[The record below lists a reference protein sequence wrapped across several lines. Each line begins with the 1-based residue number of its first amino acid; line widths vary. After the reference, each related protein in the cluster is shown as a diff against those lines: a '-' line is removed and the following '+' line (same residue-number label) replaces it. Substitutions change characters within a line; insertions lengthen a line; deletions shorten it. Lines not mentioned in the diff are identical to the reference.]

1 MGKKHTVLLAAAAML
16 CAGFLLWHEGTG
28 SPAAGDGRTVYGEE
42 LQDAGRLKESAA
54 KRDTGK
60 KDGQREKQKV
70 WQWTGR
76 EWVVEEDT
84 QGGAMGINL
93 SITGQYLLEA
103 EGCLFAT
110 GNGLDVGAALYG
122 GGNVETGEPYNI
134 YRLGNRGW
142 EVVVSHP
149 PKSVNDER
157 ITVHYDWDVTIV
169 SNLAYYDGFLYYS
182 LLYDDTPGEGGEKPR
197 YIYRVP
203 VQGGEPEELAL
214 AYDTFCIYGG
224 KIYYVEPEQGSGG
237 REDVYWEMEPDGTG
251 RREVYRKKADLHHRL
266 FTAGGGCL
274 YVEDDENRTA
284 ERGCLYVDDDGKWIT
299 GVNLETGAMKS
310 YSMSGMHVEGFC
322 HENGYLYIGIQSA
335 QDYTHADIFRMDVV
349 SGEKE
354 YLANHVTETWLENG
368 YLYYTWNDRSGG
380 DGKLNLSVLNV
391 ETKQLGTESL
401 TEKGGVRMQTV
412 GDDLVVDADIY
423 RNMEKEK
430 TVYFRYR
437 AGVLPLERLG
447 REEKRAE
454 SG

>member
-1 MGKKHTVLLAAAAML
+1 MGKRHTVLLAAAAIL
-16 CAGFLLWHEGTG
+16 CAGCLPWHEGTG
-28 SPAAGDGRTVYGEE
+28 SPAAGCGRTVYGEG
-42 LQDAGRLKESAA
+42 LQDAGRLKESKA

-84 QGGAMGINL
+84 QGSAMGLNL
-93 SITGQYLLEA
+93 SITGRRLLEA

-110 GNGLDVGAALYG
+110 GSVLDTGAALYG
-122 GGNVETGEPYNI
+122 GRNVEAGEQYNI
-134 YRLGNRGW
+134 YRLGKHGW

-157 ITVHYDWDVTIV
+157 ITVHYDWDETYV
-169 SNLAYYDGFLYYS
+169 SNLVYDDGYLYYS
-182 LLYDDTPGEGGEKPR
+182 LLYDDRPGEGGEKPR

-203 VQGGEPEELAL
+203 VQGG
-214 AYDTFCIYGG
+214 
-224 KIYYVEPEQGSGG
+224 EPEQGSGG

-251 RREVYRKKADLHHRL
+251 RREVYRKKADWRYRL

-274 YVEDDENRTA
+274 YVEDEGNR
-284 ERGCLYVDDDGKWIT
+284 IT

-310 YSMSGMHVEGFC
+310 YSMSGMYVEGFC

-335 QDYTHADIFRMDVV
+335 QAYTHADIFRMDVV

-354 YLANHVTETWLENG
+354 YLANHVTGTWLENG

>member
-1 MGKKHTVLLAAAAML
+1 MGKRHTVLLAAAAML
-16 CAGFLLWHEGTG
+16 CVGCLPWYGRAG
-28 SPAAGDGRTVYGEE
+28 SPAAGGGRTVYGEE
-42 LQDAGRLKESAA
+42 LQDAGRLEESAA

-70 WQWTGR
+70 WQWTER

-84 QGGAMGINL
+84 QGSAMGINL
-93 SITGQYLLEA
+93 STMGRSLLEA

-110 GNGLDVGAALYG
+110 GYGLEAGAALYG
-122 GGNVETGEPYNI
+122 GGNVEAGEQYNI
-134 YRLGNRGW
+134 YRLGNGGW

-157 ITVHYDWDVTIV
+157 ITVHYDWDETYV
-169 SNLAYYDGFLYYS
+169 SNLVYDDGYLYYS
-182 LLYDDTPGEGGEKPR
+182 LLYDDRPGEGGEKPR

-251 RREVYRKKADLHHRL
+251 RREVYRKKAELYHRL

-274 YVEDDENRTA
+274 YMEDEGNR
-284 ERGCLYVDDDGKWIT
+284 IT
-299 GVNLETGAMKS
+299 GVNLENGEKKS
-310 YSMSGMHVEGFC
+310 YGLQGMRVDGLYY
-322 HENGYLYIGIQSA
+322 ENGYLYIQ
-335 QDYTHADIFRMDVV
+335 THNYPTGEIIFRLDVV

-354 YLANHVTETWLENG
+354 YLAEGFCWVYMENG
-368 YLYYTWNDRSGG
+368 YLYYTWNDHYGG

-391 ETKQLGTESL
+391 ETKQLETEALTESGAAWL
-401 TEKGGVRMQTV
+401 QTA
-412 GDDLVVDADIY
+412 GDDLVVTVDIY
-423 RNMEKEK
+423 RNREKK
-430 TVYFRYR
+430 KAVYFRYR
-437 AGVLPLERLG
+437 AGVLPLERLD

>member
-1 MGKKHTVLLAAAAML
+1 MGKRHTVLLAAAAML

-122 GGNVETGEPYNI
+122 GGNVEAGEPYNI

-157 ITVHYDWDVTIV
+157 ITVHYDWDVTVV
-169 SNLAYYDGFLYYS
+169 SNLVYYDGFLYYS
-182 LLYDDTPGEGGEKPR
+182 LRYNDRPGEGGEKPR

-251 RREVYRKKADLHHRL
+251 RREVYRKKADWRYRL

-274 YVEDDENRTA
+274 YVEDGEKR
-284 ERGCLYVDDDGKWIT
+284 IT
-299 GVNLETGAMKS
+299 GINLKNGEKKS
-310 YSMSGMHVEGFC
+310 YGMQGMSVEGLY
-322 HENGYLYIGIQSA
+322 HENGYLYI
-335 QDYTHADIFRMDVV
+335 HARNYATGKEIFRLDAV

-354 YLANHVTETWLENG
+354 YLAEDFYWAYMENG
-368 YLYYTWNDRSGG
+368 YLYYVWNDHPSE
-380 DGKLNLSVLNV
+380 DWELNLSVLNV
-391 ETKQLGTESL
+391 ETKQLETEVLTESSGAWL
-401 TEKGGVRMQTV
+401 QTV
-412 GDDLVVDADIY
+412 EDDLVVDVDIY
-423 RNMEKEK
+423 KNMEKEK
-430 TVYFRYR
+430 AVYFRYR
-437 AGVLPLERLG
+437 AGVLPLERLD

>member
-1 MGKKHTVLLAAAAML
+1 MGKRHTVLLAAAAML

-76 EWVVEEDT
+76 KWVVEEDT
-84 QGGAMGINL
+84 QGSVMGFNL
-93 SITGQYLLEA
+93 SIMGRRLLEA
-103 EGCLFAT
+103 EGCLFVT
-110 GNGLDVGAALYG
+110 GQGLDVGAALYG
-122 GGNVETGEPYNI
+122 GGNVEAGELYNI
-134 YRLGNRGW
+134 YRLGKRGW

-149 PKSVNDER
+149 PESVNDER
-157 ITVHYDWDVTIV
+157 ITVHYDWDVTVV
-169 SNLAYYDGFLYYS
+169 SNLVYYDGFLYYS
-182 LLYDDTPGEGGEKPR
+182 LRYNDRPGEGGEKPR

-237 REDVYWEMEPDGTG
+237 REDIYWEMEPDGTG
-251 RREVYRKKADLHHRL
+251 RREVYRKKADWRYRL

-274 YVEDDENRTA
+274 YVEDGEKR
-284 ERGCLYVDDDGKWIT
+284 IT
-299 GVNLETGAMKS
+299 GINLKNGEKKS
-310 YSMSGMHVEGFC
+310 YGMQGMSVEGLY
-322 HENGYLYIGIQSA
+322 HENGYLYI
-335 QDYTHADIFRMDVV
+335 HARNYATGKEIFRLDAV

-354 YLANHVTETWLENG
+354 YLAEDFYWAYMENG
-368 YLYYTWNDRSGG
+368 YLYYVWNDHPSE
-380 DGKLNLSVLNV
+380 DGELNLSVLNV
-391 ETKQLGTESL
+391 ETKQLETEVLTESSGAWL
-401 TEKGGVRMQTV
+401 QTV
-412 GDDLVVDADIY
+412 GDDLVVDVDIY
-423 RNMEKEK
+423 KNMEKEK
-430 TVYFRYR
+430 AVYFRYR
-437 AGVLPLERLG
+437 AGVLPLERLD

>member
-1 MGKKHTVLLAAAAML
+1 MGRRHTVFLAVAAVL
-16 CAGFLLWHEGTG
+16 CAGFLLWHEGAG
-28 SPAAGDGRTVYGEE
+28 SPAAGGGRTVYGEE

-84 QGGAMGINL
+84 QGGAMGFNL
-93 SITGQYLLEA
+93 SIMGRRLLEA
-103 EGCLFAT
+103 EGCLFVT
-110 GNGLDVGAALYG
+110 GQGLDVGAALYG
-122 GGNVETGEPYNI
+122 GGNVEAGEPYNI

-149 PKSVNDER
+149 PESVNDER
-157 ITVHYDWDVTIV
+157 ITVHYEWDVTVV
-169 SNLAYYDGFLYYS
+169 SNLVYYDGFLYYS
-182 LLYDDTPGEGGEKPR
+182 LMYDDRPDVGGENLQ

-214 AYDTFCIYGG
+214 AYDPFCIYGG
-224 KIYYVEPEQGSGG
+224 KIYYVEPERGSGD
-237 REDVYWEMEPDGTG
+237 REDIYWEMEPDGTG
-251 RREVYRKKADLHHRL
+251 RREVYRKKAELYHRL

-274 YVEDDENRTA
+274 YVEDEGNR
-284 ERGCLYVDDDGKWIT
+284 IT

-310 YSMSGMHVEGFC
+310 YSMSGMNVEGFC
-322 HENGYLYIGIQSA
+322 HENGYLYIWIQSA
-335 QDYTHADIFRMDVV
+335 QAYTHADIFRMDVV

-354 YLANHVTETWLENG
+354 YLANHVTGTWLENG
-368 YLYYTWNDRSGG
+368 YLYYTWSDHSVEDEKR
-380 DGKLNLSVLNV
+380 NLSVLNV
-391 ETKQLGTESL
+391 ETKQLETEAL
-401 TEKGGVRMQTV
+401 TERGGAWPQTV
-412 GDDLVVDADIY
+412 GDDLVVTVNIY

-430 TVYFRYR
+430 AVYFRYR

>member
-1 MGKKHTVLLAAAAML
+1 MGKRHTVLLAAAAVL
-16 CAGFLLWHEGTG
+16 CAGFLLWYGRAG
-28 SPAAGDGRTVYGEE
+28 SPAAGGGRTVYGEE
-42 LQDAGRLKESAA
+42 LQDAGRLEESKA

-84 QGGAMGINL
+84 QGSAMGLNL
-93 SITGQYLLEA
+93 SITGRRLLEA
-103 EGCLFAT
+103 EGCLFST
-110 GNGLDVGAALYG
+110 GSVLDTGAALYG
-122 GGNVETGEPYNI
+122 GWNVEAGEQYNI
-134 YRLGNRGW
+134 YRLGKHGW

-149 PKSVNDER
+149 PESVNDER
-157 ITVHYDWDVTIV
+157 ITVHYDWDETYV
-169 SNLAYYDGFLYYS
+169 SNLVYDDGYLYYS

-251 RREVYRKKADLHHRL
+251 RREVYRKKADLYHRL

-274 YVEDDENRTA
+274 YVEDEGNR
-284 ERGCLYVDDDGKWIT
+284 IT

-310 YSMSGMHVEGFC
+310 YSMSGMYVEGFC
-322 HENGYLYIGIQSA
+322 HENGYLYIWIQSA
-335 QDYTHADIFRMDVV
+335 QAYTHADIFRMDAV

-354 YLANHVTETWLENG
+354 YLANDVTGTWLENG

-391 ETKQLGTESL
+391 ETKQLETEAL

>member
-1 MGKKHTVLLAAAAML
+1 MGRRHAALLAVAAIL
-16 CAGFLLWHEGTG
+16 CVGFLPWYGRAG
-28 SPAAGDGRTVYGEE
+28 NPAAGDGRTVYGEE

-84 QGGAMGINL
+84 QGSAMGINL
-93 SITGQYLLEA
+93 STMGRSLLEA

-110 GNGLDVGAALYG
+110 GYGLEAGAALYG
-122 GGNVETGEPYNI
+122 GGNVEAGEPYNI

-149 PKSVNDER
+149 PESVNDER
-157 ITVHYDWDVTIV
+157 ITVHYDSDVTVV
-169 SNLAYYDGFLYYS
+169 SNLVYYDGFLYYS
-182 LLYDDTPGEGGEKPR
+182 LLYDDRPGEGGEKPR

-224 KIYYVEPEQGSGG
+224 KIYYVEPEQGSGD
-237 REDVYWEMEPDGTG
+237 REDIYWEMEPDGTG
-251 RREVYRKKADLHHRL
+251 RREVYRKKADWRYRL

-274 YVEDDENRTA
+274 YVEDGEKR
-284 ERGCLYVDDDGKWIT
+284 IT
-299 GVNLETGAMKS
+299 GINLKNGEKKS
-310 YSMSGMHVEGFC
+310 YGMQGMSVEGLYY
-322 HENGYLYIGIQSA
+322 ENGYLYI
-335 QDYTHADIFRMDVV
+335 HARNYATGKEIFRLDAV

-354 YLANHVTETWLENG
+354 YLAKDFYWAYMENG
-368 YLYYTWNDRSGG
+368 YLYYVWNDHPSE

-391 ETKQLGTESL
+391 ETKQLETEALTESSGAWL
-401 TEKGGVRMQTV
+401 QTV
-412 GDDLVVDADIY
+412 GNDLVVDVDIY
-423 RNMEKEK
+423 KNMEKEK
-430 TVYFRYR
+430 AVYFRYR
-437 AGVLPLERLG
+437 AGVLPLERLD

>member
-1 MGKKHTVLLAAAAML
+1 MGRRHAVLLEAATVL
-16 CAGFLLWHEGTG
+16 CVGFLLWHKGTG
-28 SPAAGDGRTVYGEE
+28 SPAAGGGRTVYGEE

-122 GGNVETGEPYNI
+122 GGNVEAGEPYNI

-157 ITVHYDWDVTIV
+157 ITVHYDWDVTVV

-203 VQGGEPEELAL
+203 VQGGEPE
-214 AYDTFCIYGG
+214 
-224 KIYYVEPEQGSGG
+224 QGSGG

-251 RREVYRKKADLHHRL
+251 RREVYRKKADWRYRL

-274 YVEDDENRTA
+274 YVEDEGNR
-284 ERGCLYVDDDGKWIT
+284 IT

-310 YSMSGMHVEGFC
+310 YSMSGMYVEGFC

-335 QDYTHADIFRMDVV
+335 QAYTHADIFRMDVV

-354 YLANHVTETWLENG
+354 YLANHVTGTWLENG

-391 ETKQLGTESL
+391 ETKQLETESL

-437 AGVLPLERLG
+437 AGVLPLERLD

>member
-1 MGKKHTVLLAAAAML
+1 MGKKHTVLLAAAAVL
-16 CAGFLLWHEGTG
+16 CAGCLPWYGRMG

-157 ITVHYDWDVTIV
+157 ITVHYDWDVTVV
-169 SNLAYYDGFLYYS
+169 SNLVYYDGFLYYS
-182 LLYDDTPGEGGEKPR
+182 LMYDDRPDVGGEKLQ

-214 AYDTFCIYGG
+214 AYDPFCIYGG
-224 KIYYVEPEQGSGG
+224 KIYYVEPERGSGD
-237 REDVYWEMEPDGTG
+237 REDIYWEMEPDGIG
-251 RREVYRKKADLHHRL
+251 RREVYRKKADPDHRL

-274 YVEDDENRTA
+274 YVEDEGNR
-284 ERGCLYVDDDGKWIT
+284 IT
-299 GVNLETGAMKS
+299 GVNLENGGKKS
-310 YSMSGMHVEGFC
+310 YGLQGMRVDGFYY
-322 HENGYLYIGIQSA
+322 ENGYLYIQTNNYPTGEK
-335 QDYTHADIFRMDVV
+335 IFRMDVV

-354 YLANHVTETWLENG
+354 YLAEGFYWAYVENG
-368 YLYYTWNDRSGG
+368 YLYYVWNDNPNGN
-380 DGKLNLSVLNV
+380 GKLNLSVLNV
-391 ETKQLGTESL
+391 EIKQLETEAL
-401 TEKGGVRMQTV
+401 TERGGVGLQTV
-412 GDDLVVDADIY
+412 GDDFVVDVDVY
-423 RNMEKEK
+423 RNGEKEK
-430 TVYFRYR
+430 AIYFRYR
-437 AGVLPLERLG
+437 AGVLPLERLD

>member
-1 MGKKHTVLLAAAAML
+1 MGKRHTVLLAAAAVL
-16 CAGFLLWHEGTG
+16 CAGFLLWYGRAG
-28 SPAAGDGRTVYGEE
+28 SPAAGGGRTVYGEE
-42 LQDAGRLKESAA
+42 LQDAGRLEESAA

-60 KDGQREKQKV
+60 KDGQRGKQKV

-76 EWVVEEDT
+76 EWVVGEDT
-84 QGGAMGINL
+84 QGSTMGLNL
-93 SITGQYLLEA
+93 SITGQHLLEV
-103 EGCLFAT
+103 EGYLFAT
-110 GNGLDVGAALYG
+110 GDGLDTGAALYG
-122 GGNVETGEPYNI
+122 GGNVETVEPYNI

-157 ITVHYDWDVTIV
+157 ITVHYDWDVTYV
-169 SNLAYYDGFLYYS
+169 SNLAYYDGYLYYS

-251 RREVYRKKADLHHRL
+251 RREVYRKKAELYHRL

-274 YVEDDENRTA
+274 YMEDEGNR
-284 ERGCLYVDDDGKWIT
+284 IT
-299 GVNLETGAMKS
+299 GVNLENGEKKS
-310 YSMSGMHVEGFC
+310 YGLQGMSVDGLYY
-322 HENGYLYIGIQSA
+322 ENGYLYIQKD
-335 QDYTHADIFRMDVV
+335 DYPTGGKIFRMDVV

-354 YLANHVTETWLENG
+354 YLAKDFYWAYMENG
-368 YLYYTWNDRSGG
+368 YLYYVWNDHPSE

-391 ETKQLGTESL
+391 ETKQLETETL
-401 TEKGGVRMQTV
+401 TERSGAWLQTV
-412 GDDLVVDADIY
+412 GDDLVVDVDIY
-423 RNMEKEK
+423 KNMEKEK
-430 TVYFRYR
+430 AVYFRYR
-437 AGVLPLERLG
+437 AGVLPLERLD
-447 REEKRAE
+447 REEKQD
-454 SG
+454 GIMK

>member
-1 MGKKHTVLLAAAAML
+1 MGKRHTVLLAAAAIL
-16 CAGFLLWHEGTG
+16 CAGCLPWHEGTG
-28 SPAAGDGRTVYGEE
+28 SPAAGCGRTVYGEG
-42 LQDAGRLKESAA
+42 LQDAGRLEESKA

-84 QGGAMGINL
+84 QGSAMGLNL
-93 SITGQYLLEA
+93 SITGRRLLEA
-103 EGCLFAT
+103 EGCLFST
-110 GNGLDVGAALYG
+110 GSVLDTGAALYG
-122 GGNVETGEPYNI
+122 GWNVEAGEQYNI
-134 YRLGNRGW
+134 YRLGKHGW

-149 PKSVNDER
+149 PESVNDER
-157 ITVHYDWDVTIV
+157 ITVHYDWDETYV
-169 SNLAYYDGFLYYS
+169 SNLVYDDGYLYYS
-182 LLYDDTPGEGGEKPR
+182 LLYDDRPGEGGEKPR

-251 RREVYRKKADLHHRL
+251 RREVYRKKAELYHRL

-274 YVEDDENRTA
+274 YMEDEGNR
-284 ERGCLYVDDDGKWIT
+284 IT
-299 GVNLETGAMKS
+299 GVNLENGEKKS
-310 YSMSGMHVEGFC
+310 YGLQGMSVDGLYY
-322 HENGYLYIGIQSA
+322 ENGYLYIQKD
-335 QDYTHADIFRMDVV
+335 DYPTGGKIFRMDVV

-354 YLANHVTETWLENG
+354 YLAKDFYWAYMENG
-368 YLYYTWNDRSGG
+368 YLYYTWNDYYGG
-380 DGKLNLSVLNV
+380 DGKLNLSVLNA
-391 ETKQLGTESL
+391 ETKQLETEVLTESGAAWL
-401 TEKGGVRMQTV
+401 QTA
-412 GDDLVVDADIY
+412 GDDLVVTVDIY
-423 RNMEKEK
+423 KNMEKEK
-430 TVYFRYR
+430 AVYFRYR
-437 AGVLPLERLG
+437 AGVLPLERLD

>member
-1 MGKKHTVLLAAAAML
+1 MGKRHTVLLAAAAML
-16 CAGFLLWHEGTG
+16 CAGFLLWHGGTG

-76 EWVVEEDT
+76 KWVVEEDT
-84 QGGAMGINL
+84 QGSAMGFNL
-93 SITGQYLLEA
+93 SIMGRRLLEA
-103 EGCLFAT
+103 EGCLFVT
-110 GNGLDVGAALYG
+110 GQGLDVGAALYG
-122 GGNVETGEPYNI
+122 GGNVEAGEPYNI

-157 ITVHYDWDVTIV
+157 ITVHYDWDVTVV
-169 SNLAYYDGFLYYS
+169 SNLVYYDGFLYYS
-182 LLYDDTPGEGGEKPR
+182 LMYDDRPGEGGEMPR

-251 RREVYRKKADLHHRL
+251 RREVYRKKADWRYRL

-274 YVEDDENRTA
+274 YVEDGEKR
-284 ERGCLYVDDDGKWIT
+284 IT
-299 GVNLETGAMKS
+299 GINLKNGEKKS
-310 YSMSGMHVEGFC
+310 YGMQGMSVEGLYY
-322 HENGYLYIGIQSA
+322 ENGYLYI
-335 QDYTHADIFRMDVV
+335 HARNYATGKEIFRLDAV

-354 YLANHVTETWLENG
+354 YLAEDFYWAYMENG
-368 YLYYTWNDRSGG
+368 YLYYVWNDHPSE
-380 DGKLNLSVLNV
+380 DGELNLSVLNV
-391 ETKQLGTESL
+391 ETKQLETEVLTESSGAWL
-401 TEKGGVRMQTV
+401 QTV
-412 GDDLVVDADIY
+412 GDDLVVDVDIY
-423 RNMEKEK
+423 KNMEKEK
-430 TVYFRYR
+430 AVYFRYR
-437 AGVLPLERLG
+437 AGVLPLERLD
-447 REEKRAE
+447 RKEKRAE

>member
-1 MGKKHTVLLAAAAML
+1 MGKRHTVLLAAAAIL
-16 CAGFLLWHEGTG
+16 CAGCLPWHEGTG
-28 SPAAGDGRTVYGEE
+28 SPAAGCGRTVYGEG
-42 LQDAGRLKESAA
+42 LQDAGRLEESKA

-84 QGGAMGINL
+84 QGSAMGLNL
-93 SITGQYLLEA
+93 SITGRRLLEA
-103 EGCLFAT
+103 EGCLFST
-110 GNGLDVGAALYG
+110 GSVLDTGAALYG
-122 GGNVETGEPYNI
+122 GWNVEAGEQYNI
-134 YRLGNRGW
+134 YRLGKHGW

-157 ITVHYDWDVTIV
+157 ITVHYDWDETYV
-169 SNLAYYDGFLYYS
+169 SNLVYDDGYLYYS
-182 LLYDDTPGEGGEKPR
+182 LLYDDRPGEGGEKPR

-251 RREVYRKKADLHHRL
+251 RREVYRKKAELYHRL

-274 YVEDDENRTA
+274 YMEDEGNR
-284 ERGCLYVDDDGKWIT
+284 IT
-299 GVNLETGAMKS
+299 GVNLENGEKKS
-310 YSMSGMHVEGFC
+310 YGLQGMSVDGLYY
-322 HENGYLYIGIQSA
+322 ENGYLYIQKD
-335 QDYTHADIFRMDVV
+335 DYPTGGKIFRMDVV

-354 YLANHVTETWLENG
+354 YLAKDFYWAYMENG
-368 YLYYTWNDRSGG
+368 YLYYTWNDYYGG
-380 DGKLNLSVLNV
+380 DGKLNLSVLNA
-391 ETKQLGTESL
+391 ETKQLETEVLTESGAAWL
-401 TEKGGVRMQTV
+401 QTA
-412 GDDLVVDADIY
+412 GDDLVVTVDIY
-423 RNMEKEK
+423 KNMEKEK
-430 TVYFRYR
+430 AVYFRYR
-437 AGVLPLERLG
+437 AGVLPLERLD

>member
-1 MGKKHTVLLAAAAML
+1 MGRRHTVFLAVAAVL
-16 CAGFLLWHEGTG
+16 CANFLLWHEG
-28 SPAAGDGRTVYGEE
+28 AGGGRTVYGEE
-42 LQDAGRLKESAA
+42 LQDAGRLEESVA

-60 KDGQREKQKV
+60 KDGQRGKQKV

-84 QGGAMGINL
+84 QGSAMGLNL
-93 SITGQYLLEA
+93 SITGRRLLEA

-110 GNGLDVGAALYG
+110 GSVLDTGAALYG
-122 GGNVETGEPYNI
+122 GRNVEAGEQYNI
-134 YRLGNRGW
+134 YRLGKHGW

-157 ITVHYDWDVTIV
+157 ITVHYDWDETYV
-169 SNLAYYDGFLYYS
+169 SNLVYDDGYLYYS
-182 LLYDDTPGEGGEKPR
+182 LLYDDRPGEGGEKPR

-251 RREVYRKKADLHHRL
+251 RREVYRKKAELYHRL

-274 YVEDDENRTA
+274 YMEDEGNR
-284 ERGCLYVDDDGKWIT
+284 IT
-299 GVNLETGAMKS
+299 GVNLENGEKKS
-310 YSMSGMHVEGFC
+310 YGMQGMRVKGLYY
-322 HENGYLYIGIQSA
+322 ENGYLYI
-335 QDYTHADIFRMDVV
+335 HARNYATWKEIFRLDAV

-354 YLANHVTETWLENG
+354 YLAEDFYWAYMENG
-368 YLYYTWNDRSGG
+368 YLYYVWNDHPSE
-380 DGKLNLSVLNV
+380 DGELNLSVLNV
-391 ETKQLGTESL
+391 ETKQLETEVL
-401 TEKGGVRMQTV
+401 TERSGAWLQTV
-412 GDDLVVDADIY
+412 GDDLVVDVDIY
-423 RNMEKEK
+423 KNMEKEK
-430 TVYFRYR
+430 AVYFRYR
-437 AGVLPLERLG
+437 AGVLPLERLD
-447 REEKRAE
+447 RKEKRAE

>member
-1 MGKKHTVLLAAAAML
+1 MGKRHTVLLAATAIL
-16 CAGFLLWHEGTG
+16 CAGFLPWYGRAG
-28 SPAAGDGRTVYGEE
+28 SPAAGGGRTVYGEE

-84 QGGAMGINL
+84 QGSVMGFNL
-93 SITGQYLLEA
+93 SIMGRRLLDA
-103 EGCLFAT
+103 EGCLFVT
-110 GNGLDVGAALYG
+110 GQGLDAGTALYG
-122 GGNVETGEPYNI
+122 GGNVDAGETYNI
-134 YRLGNRGW
+134 YRLGKRGW

-149 PKSVNDER
+149 PESVNDER
-157 ITVHYDWDVTIV
+157 ITVHYDWDVTVV
-169 SNLAYYDGFLYYS
+169 SNLVYYDGFLYYS
-182 LLYDDTPGEGGEKPR
+182 LLYNDRPGEGGEMPR

-224 KIYYVEPEQGSGG
+224 KIYYVEPEQGSGD
-237 REDVYWEMEPDGTG
+237 REDIYWEMEPDGTG
-251 RREVYRKKADLHHRL
+251 RREVYRKKADWRYRL

-274 YVEDDENRTA
+274 YVEDGEKR
-284 ERGCLYVDDDGKWIT
+284 IT
-299 GVNLETGAMKS
+299 GINLKNGEKKS
-310 YSMSGMHVEGFC
+310 YGMQGMSVEGLYY
-322 HENGYLYIGIQSA
+322 ENGYLYI
-335 QDYTHADIFRMDVV
+335 HARNYATGKEIFRLDAV

-354 YLANHVTETWLENG
+354 YLAKDFYWAYMENG
-368 YLYYTWNDRSGG
+368 YLYYVWNDHPSE

-391 ETKQLGTESL
+391 ETKQLETEALTESSGAWL
-401 TEKGGVRMQTV
+401 QTV
-412 GDDLVVDADIY
+412 GNDLVVDVDIY
-423 RNMEKEK
+423 KNMEKEK
-430 TVYFRYR
+430 AVYFRYR
-437 AGVLPLERLG
+437 AGVLPLERLD